1 MISSSHDTDRYGNKH
16 NPGLRRT
23 GHMKNFLLKHKL
35 YIALCIVVLIFSCF
49 LLILVNVYVK
59 RLIIKE
65 SIADGRAVVTT
76 MALHIETP
84 LVTHD
89 FDTISKYFDDIM
101 RANNHISYLF
111 VVQTDGQ
118 IPIHTFHKS
127 VPREVLNL
135 PHKKDV
141 LDHALIKTARGTHI
155 DFSAPVLEGKAG
167 TLRVGFDERVGEE
180 AVHDLSITILL
191 IAAVVMACS
200 FLVSIFIARSLTKP
214 LSDLTTSAME
224 VAEGDYKKI
233 MLVPGRDEVG
243 MLATAFNKMI
253 TAVQSRE
260 KELVSLN
267 EELEMVNVRLHEY
280 IEKLRGTTDELVRS
294 KQDAA
299 VVDTARAFLHH
310 LRQPLTYLT
319 MAIELLTDELAEDSP
334 LDYASS
340 KKKLDA
346 IMNAGERLTELLNK
360 FEALESYK
368 IIEFDHLTKIV
379 DIEDRTES

>member
-1 MISSSHDTDRYGNKH
+1 VYHGRDGHDIAHT
-16 NPGLRRT
+16 PGPHQAGL
-23 GHMKNFLLKHKL
+23 MKNLLLKHKL
-35 YIALCIVVLIFSCF
+35 FIALCIVVIIFSCI
-49 LLILVNVYVK
+49 LLVLVDVHVK
-59 RLIIKE
+59 KLIIKE
-65 SIADGRAVVTT
+65 SMRDGSVVVTT

-89 FDTISKYFDDIM
+89 FDTISKYFDDIL
-101 RANNHISYLF
+101 RANSHITYLF
-111 VVQTDGQ
+111 VVQPDGQ

-127 VPREVLNL
+127 VPREVLDL
-135 PHKKDV
+135 RHKKDV
-141 LDHALIKTARGTHI
+141 LDHVLLKTPRGTYI

-167 TLRVGFDERVGEE
+167 TLRLGIDERVSED
-180 AVHDLSITILL
+180 AVHDLAITILL
-191 IAAVVMACS
+191 IASGVMACS
-200 FLVSIFIARSLTKP
+200 FLVSIFIARTLTRP
-214 LSDLTTSAME
+214 LTDLTTSAME

-233 MLVPGRDEVG
+233 VRVSGRDEVG
-243 MLATAFNKMI
+243 MLANAFNKMI

-280 IEKLRGTTDELVRS
+280 IDKLREATDELVRS

>member
-1 MISSSHDTDRYGNKH
+1 
-16 NPGLRRT
+16 
-23 GHMKNFLLKHKL
+23 MKNLLLKHKL
-35 YIALCIVVLIFSCF
+35 FIALCIVVITFSGI
-49 LLILVNVYVK
+49 LLVLVNVYVRK
-59 RLIIKE
+59 LILNE
-65 SIADGRAVVTT
+65 GIADGNTVVTT

-84 LVTHD
+84 LITHD

-101 RANNHISYLF
+101 KANSQIVYLF
-111 VVQTDGQ
+111 VVQKDGQ

-127 VPREVLNL
+127 VPREVLDL
-135 PHKKDV
+135 RHKQDA
-141 LDHALIKTARGTHI
+141 LDHVLVTTPRGTYT
-155 DFSAPVLEGKAG
+155 DFSAPVLEGTAG
-167 TLRVGFDERVGEE
+167 TLRVGFDERLSEK
-180 AVHDLSITILL
+180 AVHNLAITILL
-191 IAAVVMACS
+191 IAAGIMACS
-200 FLVSIFIARSLTKP
+200 FLVSIFISRTLTKP
-214 LSDLTTSAME
+214 LTDLTTSAME
-224 VAEGDYKKI
+224 VAEGAYQK
-233 MLVPGRDEVG
+233 VVRVQGNDEVG

-253 TAVQSRE
+253 NAVQSRE

-280 IEKLRGTTDELVRS
+280 IEKLRGATDELVRS

-346 IMNAGERLTELLNK
+346 IMHASERLTELLNK

>member
-1 MISSSHDTDRYGNKH
+1 
-16 NPGLRRT
+16 
-23 GHMKNFLLKHKL
+23 MKNLLLKHKL
-35 YIALCIVVLIFSCF
+35 YIALCIVVLIFSCV
-49 LLILVNVYVK
+49 LLILVNGHVK
-59 RLIIKE
+59 RLIINE
-65 SIADGRAVVTT
+65 GIADGSAVVTT

-84 LVTHD
+84 LITHD
-89 FDTISKYFDDIM
+89 FDTISKYFYDIM
-101 RANNHISYLF
+101 KANSQITYLF
-111 VVQTDGQ
+111 IVQTNGQ
-118 IPIHTFHKS
+118 IPIHTFHKN
-127 VPREVLNL
+127 VPQEVLDL
-135 PHKKDV
+135 EHKKDV
-141 LDHALIKTARGTHI
+141 LDHVLLKTPRGTYL

-167 TLRVGFDERVGEE
+167 TLRVGFDERVSEE
-180 AVHDLSITILL
+180 AVRDLTITILF
-191 IAAVVMACS
+191 IAAGVMACS
-200 FLVSIFIARSLTKP
+200 LLVSIFIARSLTRP
-214 LSDLTTSAME
+214 LTDLTTSAME

-233 MLVPGRDEVG
+233 VRVPGRDEVG
-243 MLATAFNKMI
+243 MLATAFNKMV

-280 IEKLRGTTDELVRS
+280 IDKLRGATDELVRS

-319 MAIELLTDELAEDSP
+319 MAIELLIDELAEDSP

>member
-1 MISSSHDTDRYGNKH
+1 
-16 NPGLRRT
+16 
-23 GHMKNFLLKHKL
+23 MKNLLLKHKL
-35 YIALCIVVLIFSCF
+35 YITLCIVVLIFSCI
-49 LLILVNVYVK
+49 LLLLVNGYVK
-59 RLIIKE
+59 RLIINE
-65 SIADGRAVVTT
+65 GIADGSAVVTT

-84 LVTHD
+84 LIKHD
-89 FDTISKYFDDIM
+89 FDTIRKYFDDIM
-101 RANNHISYLF
+101 SANSQITYLF
-111 VVQTDGQ
+111 VIQTDGQ

-127 VPREVLNL
+127 VPREVLDL
-135 PHKKDV
+135 THKKDV
-141 LDHALIKTARGTHI
+141 LDHAIIKTSRGTYV
-155 DFSAPVLEGKAG
+155 DFSSPVLGGKAG
-167 TLRVGFDERVGEE
+167 TLRVGFNERVGEE

-191 IAAVVMACS
+191 IAAGVMACS
-200 FLVSIFIARSLTKP
+200 FLVSLFIARSLTKP
-214 LSDLTTSAME
+214 LTDLTTSAME

-233 MLVPGRDEVG
+233 VRVPGRDEVG

-267 EELEMVNVRLHEY
+267 GELEIVNVRLHEY
-280 IEKLRGTTDELVRS
+280 IERLQGATDELVRS

-319 MAIELLTDELAEDSP
+319 MAIELLTDELSEDSP

-360 FEALESYK
+360 FEVLESYK
-368 IIEFDHLTKIV
+368 ILEFDHLTRIV
-379 DIEDRTES
+379 DIEERTKP